1 MAKWHKIVTLHENA
15 DDANSAKGS
24 LLDAGFNENDIT
36 IDNLE
41 TLGGV
46 EVIDVP
52 EVWVAL
58 FGPDVEE
65 YEAKTYSQTVKDGA
79 SVLTVRAT
87 EDDAPRAVEVLHN
100 TNAVDV
106 TDKAVDEG
114 IISAKAADT
123 IPHALRLAREEIAV
137 GKKLYETGT
146 TRIRRFVTEKEVS
159 DSVTLHSEHVEVV
172 NTALDDPNVTDY
184 DWGEA
189 TIELRETTERPYVIK
204 SAKIVGE
211 VNLKKVGE
219 DRTETVTETVRQTN
233 FKVEEDQD
241 NPEVFVEDE
250 GIVDEH
256 IN

>member
-1 MAKWHKIVTLHENA
+1 MAKWHKIVTLNENA
-15 DDANSAKGS
+15 EDANSAKS
-24 LLDAGFNENDIT
+24 TLLDSGFKEDDIT
-36 IDNLE
+36 IDDLDS
-41 TLGGV
+41 LGGV

-65 YEAKTYSQTVKDGA
+65 YEAKTYSEAVKDGA

-114 IISAKAADT
+114 ILSEKAAET
-123 IPHALRLAREEIAV
+123 VPQKLRLAQEEIAV

-146 TRIRRFVTEKEVS
+146 TRIRRFVTEREVS
-159 DSVTLHSEHVEVV
+159 DTVTLHSEHVEVAK
-172 NTALDDPNVTDY
+172 TALDDPNVTDY

-189 TIELRETTERPYVIK
+189 TIELRETTEKPYVIK

-219 DRTETVTETVRQTN
+219 DRQETVTDTVRSTDY
-233 FKVEEDQD
+233 KVEAETDD
-241 NPEVFVEDE
+241 PEKFVEDE
-250 GIVDEH
+250 GIIDEH
-256 IN
+256 IQ